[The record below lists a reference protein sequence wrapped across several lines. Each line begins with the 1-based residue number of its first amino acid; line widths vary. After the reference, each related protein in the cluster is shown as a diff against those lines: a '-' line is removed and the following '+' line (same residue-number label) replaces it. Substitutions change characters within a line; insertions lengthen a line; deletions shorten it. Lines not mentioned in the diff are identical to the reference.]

1 MSSNFIKEKLD
12 VGTNDKLTNNKI
24 PYFNENNRKINTNSN
39 NPLNSFVTKNSKSS
53 NNVEYADNQD
63 MLKSYLNDFSKLKDD
78 SKHKKDNSK
87 NNNSNNNDNNNNK
100 NYNNNNYNYNNNNNK
115 SQNQIINSKNNQNIE
130 IKNGK
135 TQIENE
141 NEYNFRNNIEGKTC
155 LKPFGDTSYLNSV
168 LQCLGNIDE
177 LKNHLLYNIDY
188 FSTDIN
194 VQKKPF
200 SFLFCRLFKHL
211 TENDVKLYDVE
222 KFRRVLSYKNV
233 AFKSEKRRN
242 PIELLSFLLDTLHDE
257 LNRVKYRKQNDNFDN
272 SDRGSVIENSIIFFK
287 NSYDSVIS
295 NNCNWFRMRESRCIQ
310 CNRITYKLST
320 FNTYELDILEASKN
334 INSYIIT
341 IYDCLKFDLVKKY
354 IFCNCYNC
362 NQKTQMENSSSIYT
376 SPNIFIFL
384 INRYRP
390 ILSSNCN
397 DFDKD
402 LLNVNFRLN
411 MKICLQDIIEKKNC
425 SKSYELFGIVSIYKY
440 NLKFVSFC
448 KSSDNCWYLYHD
460 DAVEKVEEKNVELL
474 HQKNTFIP
482 CILFY
487 KKFNPACY

>member
-1 MSSNFIKEKLD
+1 MSSNSGEEIDTE
-12 VGTNDKLTNNKI
+12 VNLTINGI
-24 PYFNENNRKINTNSN
+24 PNYNENSTTNRQKDTNLN
-39 NPLNSFVTKNSKSS
+39 NPLNGLVTKNSKSS
-53 NNVEYADNQD
+53 NNVEYSDKQD
-63 MLKSYLNDFSKLKDD
+63 MIKSYYKDFSKSKDD
-78 SKHKKDNSK
+78 DNKQKKDNSK
-87 NNNSNNNDNNNNK
+87 NNNNSN
-100 NYNNNNYNYNNNNNK
+100 YNNNYNYNNNNNNCNNNK
-115 SQNQIINSKNNQNIE
+115 SQNQNINTKNNQNIE

-141 NEYNFRNNIEGKTC
+141 NENEYNFGINIEGKTC
-155 LKPFGDTSYLNSV
+155 LKPFGDTSYLISV
-168 LQCLGNIDE
+168 LQCMGYIDE

-194 VQKKPF
+194 IQKKPF

-362 NQKTQMENSSSIYT
+362 NQKTQMENSSSIY
-376 SPNIFIFL
+376 L
-384 INRYRP
+384 I
-390 ILSSNCN
+390 
-397 DFDKD
+397 
-402 LLNVNFRLN
+402 
-411 MKICLQDIIEKKNC
+411 
-425 SKSYELFGIVSIYKY
+425 
-440 NLKFVSFC
+440 
-448 KSSDNCWYLYHD
+448 YLYS
-460 DAVEKVEEKNVELL
+460 
-474 HQKNTFIP
+474 
-482 CILFY
+482 
-487 KKFNPACY
+487 